1 MTDSM
6 KFGPEWLRNMS
17 AEPSNIGATAGG
29 GSNSGLSLH
38 SLGGGSGGG
47 TGVSGGVNMLANP
60 SHTAANRNMFPEY
73 RYGREEM
80 LSLFDRNCL
89 LPQILPSFKKLFIEK
104 VQYPL
109 ALTPSSEDELN
120 SQSQLSS
127 SSRPAWLQRSPGAFG
142 IASRGS
148 GRGGMVDRGRMR
160 GKSAY
165 HSIYQRP
172 STIYDDSISAISMKP
187 DRNWSERNGTGDS
200 AAIGAATGVSGGSVG
215 VGGGPGVD
223 WNGTPSSSP
232 RKDFSSQC
240 RNMENWR
247 RSRNDD
253 GSGDG
258 PNSGGTVGTEV
269 AGWRSAGAHRWGRST
284 SWREEEPIQSGNM
297 DGNSFVGNPG
307 IANVQRS
314 ISVIGTVS
322 NERTSAVKSQIASA
336 GPGGPSSNR
345 LIGSKGNQPW
355 PESGCLTNPD
365 GEDNLPEWAMENPSE
380 MGGTFDSSGAFH
392 GELIDTE
399 SDKKNSSDSTHKKA
413 MDESDSNVFAEA
425 TSVESG
431 QLIQTDNRTEQG
443 RAAGIEAQSVSTTN
457 STPSNATNTK
467 ESAITSNN
475 NSSSNELDLRSDTAE
490 STPTHKT
497 EAIGQGDISERFKE
511 VADEVEKLIMD
522 DDSGQVDDIN
532 SSKTSIVGDS
542 NRYGMVGSIVEPGQ
556 LHHQLV
562 APDPASTTIIA
573 TELSHK
579 PFNEQLSIQQQQQQH
594 HLQQN
599 HLQPHHIPVLPHV
612 MSASPNELWF
622 YRDPQSNVQGPF
634 SAIEMTE
641 WYRAGYFNENLY
653 VRRISDTRFRPLG
666 DLIKLCHGN
675 MPFTHN
681 HLLPTP
687 IELDNLQINLT
698 TRKPAML
705 ALPLTHNEHHQQQQ
719 HHLRPD
725 NDEQLKANV
734 TAAADSL
741 SAAVKGHMSAHTMDT
756 SHMLTM
762 RFQMLQD
769 QYLQHQEYQILTELS
784 KSDCFQRL
792 DPAQREAVVRSK
804 VQMLVLP
811 EYLSSFSGL
820 SNSLAALNPIAGNQL
835 YDIIAQQAKKDQQ
848 QIYPVNAEQRSERNF
863 LDADDFILNAQLMHQ
878 QTQGQ
883 NPQPTNL
890 EQVQHQ
896 FASNSDASKLNEV
909 RANDLDILN
918 EYNLRMLLR
927 GPPTASAISQQQQ
940 QSSPLIKPSSTV
952 DFVTESQIL
961 AQNLMMPIWPQQQQQ
976 PAQSSWPAME
986 NAKLWDVATLEEE
999 QSQKLLLEQQQ
1010 QKRHLPR
1017 QDGNNSSTAT
1027 AHLDFDA
1034 AQQLQQEQQQCKDN
1048 QCNPKIEQQIELQE
1062 QPIALDSI
1070 PTHNKDQLSAQTI
1083 VGKQQQVNKLQ
1094 QQTASQKQGK
1104 QPEHKISDED
1114 RRREQVEEKR
1124 RIKEERKRQQQ
1135 EEEKRRAVIAE
1146 EEKNRQQQEERERQQ
1161 QIQAQRRKALFSNN
1175 PQASTSS
1182 SAVTGNKASGL
1193 KIEQVNRSAHATSIA
1208 PWSLQTPSVNNTA
1221 PGLAEIQKAERRER
1235 RADQQR
1241 QQEQLDKQMRATAAA
1256 AAEANDALLKWQA
1269 SPAPTPVM
1277 SLVDIQAEEAKRLTN
1292 ELLEQQRRRD
1302 HEQQQQQQHQVML
1315 SANLIVS
1322 GSSGLSNIW
1331 GSANKAWSATGSPA
1345 PIGPGL
1351 WDEAT
1356 LVQSGAANTKY
1367 VPPTAASVLAAGL
1380 PVAVASTS
1388 KPQSQTQL
1396 KSTAG
1401 GIAMPSPRNLRKSQT
1416 LPTMQNVIS
1425 KSVKTATGQSSQQ
1438 TDKNNKTVSS
1448 KSAIKLSVSE
1458 ERKSAVKSTS
1468 QQLSGDASNS
1478 KVNEYESEFT
1488 SWCMKSLENM
1498 SAKVDVPTFVS
1509 FLKDLEAPYEV
1520 KDYVRI
1526 YLGEGK
1532 ESSEFAKQFL
1542 ERRSKY
1548 KSLQRAQNAHNDD
1561 MCKPAPAITP
1571 SCNDNG
1577 DNKNKQRKV
1586 KKSKMTKMDA
1596 RILGFSVT
1604 AAEGRI
1610 NVGGRDYVDGP

>member
-17 AEPSNIGATAGG
+17 AEPSSIGANNLSATAGG

-38 SLGGGSGGG
+38 SLGSGNSGGA
-47 TGVSGGVNMLANP
+47 GVGGGVNMVANP
-60 SHTAANRNMFPEY
+60 SHTSANRNMFPEY

-109 ALTPSSEDELN
+109 ALTPSSEEEPN

-142 IASRGS
+142 IPSRGS
-148 GRGGMVDRGRMR
+148 GRGGIVDRGRMR
-160 GKSAY
+160 GKSVY
-165 HSIYQRP
+165 HSIYQRS

-187 DRNWSERNGTGDS
+187 DRNWGERNGTGDS
-200 AAIGAATGVSGGSVG
+200 AAIGTATGSSGGS

-223 WNGTPSSSP
+223 WNGTPNSSP

-247 RSRNDD
+247 RNRNED

-258 PNSGGTVGTEV
+258 PNSGGTLGTEV

-284 SWREEEPIQSGNM
+284 SWREEEPMQSGNM
-297 DGNSFVGNPG
+297 DSNSFVGNPG
-307 IANVQRS
+307 IANIQRS
-314 ISVIGTVS
+314 VSVIGTVS
-322 NERTSAVKSQIASA
+322 NERTSAVKSQIGSA

-345 LIGSKGNQPW
+345 SMGSKANQPW
-355 PESGCLTNPD
+355 SGSGCSTNHD

-380 MGGTFDSSGAFH
+380 MGGTFDSTGAFH
-392 GELIDTE
+392 GELMDT
-399 SDKKNSSDSTHKKA
+399 KPGKTNSTDSTHKKA
-413 MDESDSNVFAEA
+413 MDANDSNSFAEA
-425 TSVESG
+425 TSIESG
-431 QLIQTDNRTEQG
+431 QLIQTENRTEQG
-443 RAAGIEAQSVSTTN
+443 RSARIEAQSVSSTTN
-457 STPSNATNTK
+457 STLSNATNAN
-467 ESAITSNN
+467 ESVITNN
-475 NSSSNELDLRSDTAE
+475 SNSSSNELDVRSDTAE
-490 STPTHKT
+490 STPTHKA
-497 EAIGQGDISERFKE
+497 EAVGHSDISERFKE

-522 DDSGQVDDIN
+522 DDSGQVDAVN

-542 NRYGMVGSIVEPGQ
+542 KRYGMVGSIVEPGQ

-562 APDPASTTIIA
+562 APDPVSTAIIA

-579 PFNEQLSIQQQQQQH
+579 PFNDQLAIQQQQQQL
-594 HLQQN
+594 HLQQH

-612 MSASPNELWF
+612 MSASPSELWF

-705 ALPLTHNEHHQQQQ
+705 ALPLSHNEHQQQ
-719 HHLRPD
+719 HQHLRPG

-756 SHMLTM
+756 SHLLTM

-769 QYLQHQEYQILTELS
+769 QYLQHQEYQILSELS

-792 DPAQREAVVRSK
+792 DPAQREAIVRSK

-835 YDIIAQQAKKDQQ
+835 YDAIAQQAKKDQHQ
-848 QIYPVNAEQRSERNF
+848 MYPVDAERRPEGNF

-883 NPQPTNL
+883 NPQPINL

-896 FASNSDASKLNEV
+896 FASDSDTSKLNELH
-909 RANDLDILN
+909 ANDLDILN

-927 GPPTASAISQQQQ
+927 GPPTASAVSQQQQ

-952 DFVTESQIL
+952 DFITESQIL
-961 AQNLMMPIWPQQQQQ
+961 AQNLMIPIWPHQQQQS
-976 PAQSSWPAME
+976 AQSSWPAME

-999 QSQKLLLEQQQ
+999 QSQQLLLQQ
-1010 QKRHLPR
+1010 QKRHLPS
-1017 QDGNNSSTAT
+1017 QDGNSRCTAT
-1027 AHLDFDA
+1027 EHLNFDA
-1034 AQQLQQEQQQCKDN
+1034 AQQLQQQQQQCKDD
-1048 QCNPKIEQQIELQE
+1048 QCNLKIEQQIELQE

-1083 VGKQQQVNKLQ
+1083 AGKQQVNKQQQ

-1104 QPEHKISDED
+1104 QPELKIGDEE
-1114 RRREQVEEKR
+1114 RRREHVEEKR

-1135 EEEKRRAVIAE
+1135 EEEKRRALIAE
-1146 EEKNRQQQEERERQQ
+1146 EEKNRQQQEEKERQQ

-1175 PQASTSS
+1175 PQATTSS
-1182 SAVTGNKASGL
+1182 SAATGNKASGL
-1193 KIEQVNRSAHATSIA
+1193 KIDQGNRSSHAASIA
-1208 PWSLQTPSVNNTA
+1208 PWSLQTPSANNIA

-1277 SLVDIQAEEAKRLTN
+1277 SLVDIQAEEAKRLAN
-1292 ELLEQQRRRD
+1292 DLLEQQRRRD
-1302 HEQQQQQQHQVML
+1302 NEQQQQQQHQVML
-1315 SANLIVS
+1315 SANLTVS
-1322 GSSGLSNIW
+1322 GGSGLSNIW
-1331 GSANKAWSATGSPA
+1331 GSANKAWNATGSPA
-1345 PIGPGL
+1345 PIAPGL
-1351 WDEAT
+1351 WDEPKPVQPGAT
-1356 LVQSGAANTKY
+1356 NKKY

-1401 GIAMPSPRNLRKSQT
+1401 GIALSSPRNLRKSQT

-1425 KSVKTATGQSSQQ
+1425 KNVKASTGQNSHQS
-1438 TDKNNKTVSS
+1438 DKNKTVSS
-1448 KSAIKLSVSE
+1448 KAAIKLSVSE
-1458 ERKSAVKSTS
+1458 ERKSVVKSTA
-1468 QQLSGDASNS
+1468 QQPSGDGSNS

-1509 FLKDLEAPYEV
+1509 FLQDLEAPYEV

-1586 KKSKMTKMDA
+1586 KKNKMTKLDA